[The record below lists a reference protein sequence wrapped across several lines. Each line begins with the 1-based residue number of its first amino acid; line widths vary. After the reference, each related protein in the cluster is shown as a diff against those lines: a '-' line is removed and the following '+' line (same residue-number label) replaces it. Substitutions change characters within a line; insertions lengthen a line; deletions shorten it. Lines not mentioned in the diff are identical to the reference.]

1 MGRSVRNP
9 KLVLCSVKAE
19 MLNLPRMDL
28 LVAPAA
34 LSSVFLHTLI
44 CLAQALFQEA
54 FFTPSLCF
62 SLASSPFPPWQIFR
76 LMDVVRSKQRILL
89 SSCWSR
95 SSEKLLRKILV
106 SWPRGKKKPPKTTP
120 KSKTQQQTTHKK
132 SRDSFLWQILL
143 CFSGRMNSTAVPWDT
158 AASGRANGAC
168 CLSPPGKGWGCKPGW
183 GSVVKCCQHQLSSPK
198 NVSSLTQ
205 CFSRERV

>member
-106 SWPRGKKKPPKTTP
+106 SWPRGKKKNHPKPHQKAKPNNKPHTKKVETP
-120 KSKTQQQTTHKK
+120 
-132 SRDSFLWQILL
+132 
-143 CFSGRMNSTAVPWDT
+143 FSGKF
-158 AASGRANGAC
+158 C
-168 CLSPPGKGWGCKPGW
+168 C
-183 GSVVKCCQHQLSSPK
+183 
-198 NVSSLTQ
+198 VSQ
-205 CFSRERV
+205 GG